1 MSIYF
6 LSLTMDSLTE
16 ADSSIEEAI
25 LQEKHQAKLSH
36 IICDIDGELI
46 ERLEIFGLYW
56 ILPI

>member
-1 MSIYF
+1 
-6 LSLTMDSLTE
+6 MDSLTE
-16 ADSSIEEAI
+16 ADSSIEKAF

-56 ILPI
+56 ILPSSSV